1 MNKLNYKKG
10 FTLIELLVVVA
21 IVGILS
27 AVVLSSV
34 TSARSK
40 SSDAAIKS
48 NLNTVRS
55 QSELF
60 YSNNGNSFL
69 PAGGSAAGVQNCAS
83 LVYSGVANYM
93 LARDKTIAEA
103 IVEAKNKGG
112 NGVWCGNSASAWGV
126 AVGLKTSATSSWCVD
141 SSGIAKVV
149 ASAPATA
156 LNVMTYLCN

>member
-1 MNKLNYKKG
+1 MNKINYKRG

-21 IVGILS
+21 IIGTLS
-27 AVVLSSV
+27 AIVLSSV
-34 TSARSK
+34 NSARSK
-40 SSDAAIKS
+40 GGDAAIKS
-48 NLNTVRS
+48 NLNTVRN

-60 YSNNGNSFL
+60 YLNNGNSFL
-69 PAGGSAAGVQNCAS
+69 PAGGSAAGVQNCS
-83 LVYSGVANYM
+83 TLVYSAGANYM

-103 IVEAKNKGG
+103 IIEARNRGG

-141 SSGIAKVV
+141 SSGVAKTV

-156 LNVMTYLCN
+156 LNVTTYLCN